1 MHRGLN
7 IHPQHLEGHVEKPR
21 LGLPVSLIIDDSVP
35 CLNALYYFRLQV
47 NREEYAQHERLIP
60 LDFLKQFVDVCQ
72 KWGIRGKFTVLP
84 FPAGLGTILD
94 GWEGCDRGELAAWLE
109 LTRQAIAPQFDITPE
124 ILTHTLALD
133 LKTHLLI
140 PEAEHLWMAN
150 RTQAELAEYMST
162 AMDLL
167 RQAGFAPTGITQP
180 CFFKGD
186 RPAYDRAVLEAIR
199 LDGGDPAGTV
209 AFYFI
214 NFNPDVPPV
223 PPHPVTLLDREKG
236 EAVVSMLAY
245 ADDYFWNLQYPDPP
259 GFLQMA
265 DELITADG
273 QAGRLVELLRGG
285 AWATFVTHWQ
295 SLYSN
300 GSRQGLAGLDAV
312 ASRLAHNFGERLLW
326 MTNGEMARYRAA
338 EEACQFT
345 PLGSNAIQIDS
356 AFGCPDFTLP
366 LQSPKNRGPY
376 PKKRVPSTALAEER
390 VSQVEVTTPSGAV
403 QTLAPEPL
411 AGDGLPPK
419 NGGLLSPA
427 TWRQV
432 GDRITPSTSGV
443 TPSTSGVTPST
454 SGVTVC
460 FDLQRGIQVLHL
472 F

>member
-1 MHRGLN
+1 LKIHRDLN
-7 IHPQHLEGHVEKPR
+7 IHPQHFEGHVEKPR

-47 NREEYAQHERLIP
+47 NREEYEQHERLIP

-84 FPAGLGTILD
+84 YPAGLGTILD

-133 LKTHLLI
+133 LKTHHLI

-150 RTQAELAEYMST
+150 RTQAELAEYMRT
-162 AMDLL
+162 AVDLL

-186 RPAYDRAVLEAIR
+186 RPAYDRAVLEAVR
-199 LDGGDPAGTV
+199 LDGGNPLESKGDPLESWGNPAGTV

-214 NFNPDVPPV
+214 DFNPDVPPV

-236 EAVVSMLAY
+236 EAVVSILAY
-245 ADDYFWNLQYPDPP
+245 AEDYFWNLQYPQPP
-259 GFLQMA
+259 GCLQMA
-265 DELITADG
+265 DELITVDG
-273 QAGRLVELLRGG
+273 QAGRLVELIRGG
-285 AWATFVTHWQ
+285 AWATFCSHWQ

-300 GSRQGLAGLDAV
+300 GSRQGLAGVDAV
-312 ASRLAHNFGERLLW
+312 AGRLARTFGARLLW
-326 MTNGEMARYRAA
+326 VTNSQIARYRAA

-345 PLGSNAIQIDS
+345 PLDGRAIQIDS
-356 AFGCPDFTLP
+356 AFGCPDFTLT
-366 LQSPKNRGPY
+366 LRSQ
-376 PKKRVPSTALAEER
+376 AFAEQR
-390 VSQVEVTTPSGAV
+390 VSRVELVTPSGAV
-403 QTLAPEPL
+403 QTLAPDPL
-411 AGDGLPPK
+411 EGD
-419 NGGLLSPA
+419 GLLSPA
-427 TWRQV
+427 AWRQV

-443 TPSTSGVTPST
+443 TA
-454 SGVTVC
+454 C
-460 FDLQRGIQVLHL
+460 FDLQRGIQVLRL